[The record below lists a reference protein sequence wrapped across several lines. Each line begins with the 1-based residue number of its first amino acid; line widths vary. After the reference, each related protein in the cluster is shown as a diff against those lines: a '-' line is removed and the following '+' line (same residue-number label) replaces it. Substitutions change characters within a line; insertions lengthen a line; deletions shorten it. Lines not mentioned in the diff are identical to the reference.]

1 MARDALIRNVAAVA
15 VAGCGLYFAFGL
27 ATAAAGYQ
35 PGTAIRDDKPISL
48 ALLWHEVSRVSFT
61 SRATW
66 APLFSGCGLG
76 ITAALLLW
84 FLATLLV
91 AFTMAVNPRLFSRSR
106 WAAVIAGLVLL
117 LGMPVGL
124 FGLIS
129 FPATL
134 FNAFLLKGGLDGE
147 WIREFGPMCDA
158 AGILYLITCLLLFR
172 LLRLPRRLPASFRL
186 PAGHGIG

>member
-1 MARDALIRNVAAVA
+1 MRNVAAGA
-15 VAGCGLYFAFGL
+15 VVGCGLYFAFGL

-48 ALLWHEVSRVSFT
+48 ALLWHEVSRVSFM

-66 APLFSGCGLG
+66 APLSSGCGVG

-84 FLATLLV
+84 FLAALLV

-106 WAAVIAGLVLL
+106 WAAVIAGLILF

-124 FGLIS
+124 FGLFS
-129 FPATL
+129 FSATL
-134 FNAFLLKGGLDGE
+134 FNAFFLKGGLDGE
-147 WIREFGPMCDA
+147 WIREFLPMCDA
-158 AGILYLITCLLLFR
+158 AGILYLITCLLLVR
-172 LLRLPRRLPASFRL
+172 LLRSRRSSPPVSGLQPDA
-186 PAGHGIG
+186 A

>member
-1 MARDALIRNVAAVA
+1 MARDALIRKIAAVA

-76 ITAALLLW
+76 GTAALLLW
-84 FLATLLV
+84 FLVTLLV

-106 WAAVIAGLVLL
+106 WAVVIVVLL
-117 LGMPVGL
+117 LFLGLPVGL
-124 FGLIS
+124 FGLFS
-129 FPATL
+129 LPATL
-134 FNAFLLKGGLDGE
+134 FNAFFLKGGLDGE
-147 WIREFGPMCDA
+147 WISEFGPMCDA
-158 AGILYLITCLLLFR
+158 AGILYFITYLLFVR
-172 LLRLPRRLPASFRL
+172 VLRSRRSSPPVSGLQPDTV
-186 PAGHGIG
+186 